1 MADKKQKQDNTEF
14 RAPIV
19 TFMGH
24 VDHGKT
30 SILDAIR
37 NTNVQ
42 GGEYGGITQHIGAYQ
57 ISHGDRKITFIDTP
71 GHEAFTQMRARG
83 GKAADVVVLV
93 VAADSGVQPQTK
105 EAIVHAKAGGAY
117 MIVAIN
123 KIDLPGADVQKVKQQ
138 LAQEN
143 VMVEDWGGD
152 VICIEVSA
160 KTKDNLDG
168 LLDAITAV
176 SDLLELKATPDAE
189 LEAMII
195 ESRIDKKRGIV
206 VTGVLRSGTIE
217 LGDKIMASG
226 HMCKVKSL
234 TDDKGTNIKIAEPGM
249 PVVILGFKKLPR
261 VGDLIM
267 QEGSEL
273 AELAVDETR
282 EEIIGQDTKK
292 VVSIVVKADT
302 LGTLE
307 AVKSSL
313 ATLVSSSAGLTF
325 SIKFLLTA
333 TGDVTD
339 SDVALAQSGDGI
351 VLGFNVGVSSW
362 IRDMARDLGVVVQS
376 YNTIYDLIDQVEDL
390 LLGTAESEEKKIKG
404 RAKII
409 KIFKLPSGDKILG
422 CDIEVGK
429 LEVNNRVSFY
439 DKDPVDLEEKDEPLF
454 IAKIKK
460 LKTGKDDADVVKKGS
475 ECGVLTKPQFEDVQ
489 KEMWI
494 VVL

>member
-1 MADKKQKQDNTEF
+1 MADIKQKENNTEF

-37 NTNVQ
+37 NTKVQ
-42 GGEYGGITQHIGAYQ
+42 EGEYGGITQHIGAYQ
-57 ISHGDRKITFIDTP
+57 ITHGDKKITFIDTP

-93 VAADSGVQPQTK
+93 VAANSGVQPQTK
-105 EAIVHAKAGGAY
+105 EAIAHARAGGAPI
-117 MIVAIN
+117 IVAIN
-123 KIDLPGADVQKVKQQ
+123 KIDLPGADVQNVKQQ

-143 VMVEDWGGD
+143 IMVEDWGGD
-152 VICIEVSA
+152 VVCVEVSA
-160 KTKDNLDG
+160 KTKENLED
-168 LLDAITAV
+168 LLNAITAIA
-176 SDLLELKATPDAE
+176 DLQELRSTPDSE

-195 ESRIDKKRGIV
+195 ESKIDRKRGIV
-206 VTGVLRSGTIE
+206 VTGVLRSGT
-217 LGDKIMASG
+217 LRVGDKIMASG
-226 HMCKVKSL
+226 QLCKVRSI
-234 TDDKGTNIKIAEPGM
+234 TDDKGDSIKTAEPGM

-273 AELAVDETR
+273 VELAADESR
-282 EEIIGQDTKK
+282 EEVIGQDTKK
-292 VVSIVVKADT
+292 VVSIVIKADT

-313 ATLVSSSAGLTF
+313 ANLVTSSAGLTF

-333 TGDVTD
+333 TGDITD
-339 SDVALAQSGDGI
+339 SDIMLAQSGDGI
-351 VLGFNVGVSSW
+351 VLGFNVRISPW
-362 IRDMARDLGVVVQS
+362 INDMARDLGVVVKS

-390 LLGTAESEEKKIKG
+390 LTGTAESEEQKIKG
-404 RAKII
+404 RAKILR
-409 KIFKLPSGDKILG
+409 IFKLPSGDKILG

-429 LEVNNRVSFY
+429 LEIKNRVAFY
-439 DKDPVDLEEKDEPLF
+439 DKNPVDLEENDEPLF
-454 IAKIKK
+454 TARIKK
-460 LKTGKDDADVVKKGS
+460 LKTGKDDVDTVRKGS
-475 ECGVLTKPQFEDVQ
+475 ECGVLTKPQFEDAQ
-489 KEMWI
+489 KEMWL

>member
-1 MADKKQKQDNTEF
+1 MADIKQKENNTEF

-37 NTNVQ
+37 NTKVQ
-42 GGEYGGITQHIGAYQ
+42 EGEYGGITQHIGAYQ
-57 ISHGDRKITFIDTP
+57 ITHGDKKITFIDTP

-93 VAADSGVQPQTK
+93 VAANSGVQPQTK
-105 EAIVHAKAGGAY
+105 EAIAHARAGGAPI
-117 MIVAIN
+117 IVAIN
-123 KIDLPGADVQKVKQQ
+123 KIDLPGADVKNVKQQ

-143 VMVEDWGGD
+143 IMVEDWGGD
-152 VICIEVSA
+152 VVCVEVSA
-160 KTKDNLDG
+160 KTKENLED
-168 LLDAITAV
+168 LLNAITAIA
-176 SDLLELKATPDAE
+176 DLQELRSTPDSE

-195 ESRIDKKRGIV
+195 ESKIDRKRGIV
-206 VTGVLRSGTIE
+206 VTGVLRSGT
-217 LGDKIMASG
+217 LRVGDKIMASG
-226 HMCKVKSL
+226 QLCKVRSI
-234 TDDKGTNIKIAEPGM
+234 TDDKGDSIKTAEPGM

-273 AELAVDETR
+273 VELAVDESR
-282 EEIIGQDTKK
+282 EEVIGQDTKK
-292 VVSIVVKADT
+292 VVSIVIKADT

-313 ATLVSSSAGLTF
+313 ANLVTSSAGLTF

-333 TGDVTD
+333 TGDITD
-339 SDVALAQSGDGI
+339 SDIMLAQSGDGI
-351 VLGFNVGVSSW
+351 VLGFNVRISPW
-362 IRDMARDLGVVVQS
+362 INDMARDLGVVVKS

-390 LLGTAESEEKKIKG
+390 LTGTAESEEQKIKG
-404 RAKII
+404 RAKSLR
-409 KIFKLPSGDKILG
+409 IFKLPSGDKILG

-429 LEVNNRVSFY
+429 LEIKNRIAFY
-439 DKDPVDLEEKDEPLF
+439 DKNPVDLEENDEPLF
-454 IAKIKK
+454 TARIKK
-460 LKTGKDDADVVKKGS
+460 LKTGKDDADTVRKGS
-475 ECGVLTKPQFEDVQ
+475 ECGVLTKPQFEDAQ
-489 KEMWI
+489 KEMWL